1 MDKIAEKES
10 LIKYLEENGL
20 YMVKKTDFEP
30 LTKCPVDLMKIIL

>member
-30 LTKCPVDLMKIIL
+30 LIEMSGRSYED

>member
-20 YMVKKTDFEP
+20 YMVKKP
-30 LTKCPVDLMKIIL
+30 ISNL